1 MYCNDPQHHEDWA
14 PFPFQQNPYLSRTKF
29 LPIMWAA
36 FVLFLATAL
45 RADTPSSTRRRQE
58 AQLFHLRAQER
69 TGLLVPMY
77 VYPANIHKN
86 RAFNRLIDLKRR
98 YETVPIWVIVNPA
111 SGPGKQVDDNYTKAI
126 DRLLGAG
133 CVVLGYLTTSYGKR
147 PAADVQKDI
156 DRWLTMYPRLQGIFF
171 DEMIYKDSAEGARYQ
186 AALSQYAHDAG
197 CWPTIA
203 NPGTDTPGRYFAAGA
218 ADVIVI
224 HEGGSWPKEE
234 RLKGDY
240 FGGYADYPPFTRAIL
255 VYSQPKIDRDAI
267 RMMRKYVRWI
277 YVTENE
283 YRQDDPKA
291 SDPWDRLSKHIEEIC
306 SLLAEK

>member
-1 MYCNDPQHHEDWA
+1 MSRIKLHL
-14 PFPFQQNPYLSRTKF
+14 LSW
-29 LPIMWAA
+29 IA
-36 FVLFLATAL
+36 FVLFLSVAL
-45 RADTPSSTRRRQE
+45 GADKPSRTRRRQE
-58 AQLFHLRAQER
+58 AQEFHLRAQER

-77 VYPANIHKN
+77 VYPADVHKN
-86 RAFNRLIDLKRR
+86 RAYNRLIDLKRQ

-133 CVVLGYLTTSYGKR
+133 CVVLGYVTTSYGKR

-156 DRWLTMYPRLQGIFF
+156 DCWLTMYPRTQGIFF
-171 DEMIYKDSAEGARYQ
+171 DEMIYEDKAAATAYQ

-197 CWPTIA
+197 CWPTVA
-203 NPGTDTPGRYFAAGA
+203 NPGADTPGRYFAAGA

-240 FGGYADYPPFTRAIL
+240 FGGYADYPPFTRAVL
-255 VYSQPKIDRDAI
+255 LYSQPKIERTAI

-277 YVTENE
+277 YVTEAE
-283 YRQDDPKA
+283 YRPDDPKA
-291 SDPWDRLSKHIEEIC
+291 NNPWDRLSKHVAEIC
-306 SLLAEK
+306 SQLADKE